1 MGFRKRPFASFRF
14 GSNAGAVL
22 PKTRAHAQ
30 IFRPMSNLGVA
41 DRRSGEIEFSPGV
54 LCDDHHHYRL

>member
-1 MGFRKRPFASFRF
+1 MGVRKRPFASFRF

-30 IFRPMSNLGVA
+30 IFRPMLNLGAVG
-41 DRRSGEIEFSPGV
+41 RRRGKTGFLPGV
-54 LCDDHHHYRL
+54 L